1 MRRNT
6 KPYNHKGFGV
16 RSKLN
21 EAKIEYRKTINEKNT
36 LKKELD
42 YFNNNKKY
50 FENKA
55 IITGIRNS
63 IAHGNYKIKLSKKIG
78 DTMITFDD
86 IYLGKTTF
94 HAEVYLVDFYN
105 FIYNNQQIVVY
116 YLESLKGKQL

>member
-1 MRRNT
+1 MN
-6 KPYNHKGFGV
+6 GFV
-16 RSKLN
+16 LQ
-21 EAKIEYRKTINEKNT
+21 
-36 LKKELD
+36 
-42 YFNNNKKY
+42 NNKKY

-63 IAHGNYKIKLSKKIG
+63 IAHGNYKIKLSEKIG

-105 FIYNNQQIVVY
+105 FIYNNQQIVVD